1 LCLKKLDHY
10 NAPRPNPIVPAV
22 EVGDLVDP
30 IKAAFE
36 IELKELESATDEH
49 LLDKQLDDV
58 MERIEAAGLSEALD
72 TPLRAALARMTFL
85 LEEDEKKAA

>member
-1 LCLKKLDHY
+1 LNDFFLFGGALM
-10 NAPRPNPIVPAV
+10 
-22 EVGDLVDP
+22 G
-30 IKAAFE
+30 
-36 IELKELESATDEH
+36 TDG
-49 LLDKQLDDV
+49 QNV